1 MTNKRKSVETNSL
14 RLRPARNFQPSGPS
28 SSTRAFSTKWWTS
41 SAVAPNDS
49 SHAESVFAR
58 SEILSSAESVC
69 FTSAPVKTPTGC
81 NALAQARSTAI
92 SYGRRRRSNAK
103 ERWNASNCLF
113 GSRSKRPPHSR
124 SSLRSV
130 ILYSWDRHSCLFRFS
145 SPVKYRGQTRMSL
158 LLISF
163 SLCFGT
169 HSYRQCKQIDETFG
183 VLGVVPAHGEA
194 GQVRAVKRERRDTL
208 GDVDRAF
215 PQFQAD
221 SAGDA
226 LLRNTEKSIERF
238 AERRKPQTVVN
249 KFRVTHRERLLG
261 MRRFAFHGEVRV
273 HLMHFSVYSY

>member
-1 MTNKRKSVETNSL
+1 MTNKRKSVEDESVQP
-14 RLRPARNFQPSGPS
+14 RPGCNFQASRPS

-81 NALAQARSTAI
+81 KALAQARSTAI
-92 SYGRRRRSNAK
+92 SCGRRRRSNAK

-145 SPVKYRGQTRMSL
+145 SPVEYRGQTRMSL

-163 SLCFGT
+163 RLCFST
-169 HSYRQCKQIDETFG
+169 HDYGQRKQIDISFC
-183 VLGVVPAHGEA
+183 VLGVVQSHAQSG
-194 GQVRAVKRERRDTL
+194 
-208 GDVDRAF
+208 
-215 PQFQAD
+215 
-221 SAGDA
+221 
-226 LLRNTEKSIERF
+226 
-238 AERRKPQTVVN
+238 
-249 KFRVTHRERLLG
+249 
-261 MRRFAFHGEVRV
+261 
-273 HLMHFSVYSY
+273 